1 MAILHVM
8 KGLLRP
14 RCLYG
19 ARVIEGKMGHRK
31 IGTDM
36 GKMRHWIENI
46 V

>member
-1 MAILHVM
+1 MAILQVM

-19 ARVIEGKMGHRK
+19 ASVSRGKMGHRK

-36 GKMRHWIENI
+36 GKMRH
-46 V
+46 